1 MQHDMTHGVGRLRAA
16 VGWLR
21 GHVVSIVIDVLVI
34 LVLVALVRAVVGL
47 TLEMWHVVSGAEAD
61 GFKTVTTQMLS
72 VFVFIEIFHSLL
84 DYIEHQRVRV
94 THLADASL
102 AFVLREVWVAL
113 YSGVSG
119 WQWILALAVLVVALG
134 AVRTLA
140 VMFSPATELAD

>member
-1 MQHDMTHGVGRLRAA
+1 MDAERPNGMQRLRAGVA
-16 VGWLR
+16 WLR